1 MMTEQAMLPQELIV
15 KIIEGALFAADRT
28 LSLQQLSELFLDME
42 RPSMNELREA
52 IAGLQRDYEHRAL
65 ELKEVA
71 SGFRFQVRAQL
82 SQWMVRLWEEKP
94 PRYSRAILETLVL
107 IAYRQPITRA
117 EIEEV
122 RGVSVSTA
130 IVKTLQDREWIRVV
144 GQRDVPGKPS
154 LYATTRHFLDYFNL
168 RSLDELPTL
177 AQLREDFAE
186 TEKQLSQQLE
196 FNLHEAET
204 EVEAEQPSEGLQ
216 QQRHTL
222 DVQLQELE
230 LQLKDLDEKSL
241 VFEQALGITTH
252 PDDELDEQLET
263 V

>member
-1 MMTEQAMLPQELIV
+1 MMTEQATLPQDLIV
-15 KIIEGALFAADRT
+15 KIIEGALFAADKT
-28 LSLQQLSELFLDME
+28 LSLQQLSALFLEVE

-52 IAGLQRDYEHRAL
+52 IAELQRHYENRAL

-71 SGFRFQVRAQL
+71 SGFRFQVRAEL
-82 SQWMVRLWEEKP
+82 SQWMARLWEEKP

-122 RGVSVSTA
+122 RGVTVSTA

-186 TEKQLSQQLE
+186 TEKKLSQQLE
-196 FNLHEAET
+196 FNLLEAQTDAE
-204 EVEAEQPSEGLQ
+204 EQPTEGLQ

-222 DVQLQELE
+222 DVQLQALE

-241 VFEQALGITTH
+241 VFEQALGINTN
-252 PDDELDEQLET
+252 PDYELDEQLENP
-263 V
+263 

>member
-42 RPSMNELREA
+42 RPSMDELREA
-52 IAGLQRDYEHRAL
+52 IAELQRDYENRAL

-196 FNLHEAET
+196 FNLLEAET
-204 EVEAEQPSEGLQ
+204 EVEAEQPTEGLQ